1 MCRNDAII
9 FHLRVL
15 SIKSVRSCNWLTE
28 AQSTSNCGV
37 CQVSLYSMFQN
48 DYKRLGHS
56 VICSIDY
63 WLLYVNRKFKW
74 YELSTYLLVDV
85 KRSRQRIS
93 GNPDNFTVSI
103 SFEYELERLVAVIK
117 INRKPMTC
125 RMSLTNF
132 IHQDYS

>member
-1 MCRNDAII
+1 MCRNDPII
-9 FHLRVL
+9 FLLRVL
-15 SIKSVRSCNWLTE
+15 SIKRVRSCNWLTE
-28 AQSTSNCGV
+28 TVYKQLLGMSSIFF
-37 CQVSLYSMFQN
+37 MFQN
-48 DYKRLGHS
+48 DHERLGHS